1 MIQKYESRR
10 GDRLLVI
17 GFGPVAVRLVEE
29 LLPAVEAGDLHVCV
43 VGEEPRPGYN
53 RVLVGEY
60 GVGRVDDDGLALLDL
75 DDWRARGV
83 DLRLGTRCAWLDRSA
98 RQAHLVPA
106 TGAPDAGRAHP
117 DTVGYDLVVLA
128 VGARPNL
135 PVLRGINPDPA
146 AAAHLPP
153 GVTVLRTPEDAAG
166 LREVVARR
174 GRVVVLGGGV
184 LGVEVALAAHEE
196 GCPVTVVHHRPWL
209 LTRST
214 DAIAGA
220 MLNRVLAG
228 HGVDVVTDAVAK
240 EVVRDP
246 SGAFRALR
254 LADGRTVEGDAL
266 VLSCGVTPRTRIA
279 AGAGLRVARG
289 IVVDHELEADPEAR
303 VFAIGDCAEVLCDDP
318 SCRVCPGRV
327 GRGPLGLVGPGWRQ
341 AEWLA
346 RRFLAALRGDT
357 APLEPL
363 VEEDVDSVRLK
374 ARRLDFGAGGMLAG
388 EPWQAQPAGQDV
400 ALWVDGARG
409 RLVKSVVR
417 DGVLVGW
424 ISLGMPRAGAELAL
438 LHASG
443 RPAPVDLSVLLRLDG
458 PGATEEEITPSSTVC
473 RCAGVSAGAI
483 TAAIGDGCG
492 TVDEVRTA
500 TRAGSGCGGCRGSV
514 EKLLRDLVPQ
524 AG

>member
-1 MIQKYESRR
+1 MIQTYAPRR

-29 LLPAVEAGDLHVCV
+29 LLPAVDAGDLHVCV
-43 VGEEPRPGYN
+43 VGEERRPGYN

-60 GVGRVDDDGLALLDL
+60 GVGRVDDDGLALVDL
-75 DDWRARGV
+75 DDWTARGV
-83 DLRLGTRCAWLDRSA
+83 EVRTGTAVTWLDRSA
-98 RQAHLVPA
+98 RQAHVVDRSTGA
-106 TGAPDAGRAHP
+106 TG
-117 DTVGYDLVVLA
+117 TVPYDLVVLA
-128 VGARPNL
+128 VGARANL
-135 PVLRGINPDPA
+135 PVLRGINPDPDA
-146 AAAHLPP
+146 AALLPP
-153 GVTVLRTPEDAAG
+153 GVTVLRTPEDAAD
-166 LREVVARR
+166 LREAVARR

-220 MLNRVLAG
+220 LLNGVLAR
-228 HGVDVVTDAVAK
+228 HGVEVVTDAVAK
-240 EVVRDP
+240 EVVRDAT
-246 SGAFRALR
+246 GAFRALR
-254 LADGRTVEGDAL
+254 LADGRTVAGDVL

-279 AGAGLRVARG
+279 EGAGLRVARG
-289 IVVDHELEADPEAR
+289 IVVDHELEADLEGR

-318 SCRVCPGRV
+318 SCPVCPARA
-327 GRGPLGLVGPGWRQ
+327 GRGPVGLVGPGWRQ

-346 RRFLAALRGDT
+346 RRLLAAVGGD
-357 APLEPL
+357 PGPVEPL

-374 ARRLDFGAGGMLAG
+374 ARRLDFGAGGLLAG
-388 EPWQAQPAGQDV
+388 EPWQPQPAGQGV

-417 DGVLVGW
+417 DGVVVGW

-458 PGATEEEITPSSTVC
+458 ADGGEGEITPTSTVC
-473 RCAGVSAGAI
+473 RCAGVAAGTIAEAI
-483 TAAIGDGCG
+483 AGGCR
-492 TVDEVRTA
+492 TVAEVRTA
-500 TRAGSGCGGCRGSV
+500 TRAGSGCGSCRDTV
-514 EKLLRDLVPQ
+514 ERLLRERDLVPQ
-524 AG
+524 TGGGS

>member
-1 MIQKYESRR
+1 MIQKYEPRR
-10 GDRLLVI
+10 GDTVLVV

-29 LLPAVEAGDLHVCV
+29 LLPAVDAGDLHICV
-43 VGEEPRPGYN
+43 VGEEVHAGYN

-60 GVGRVDDDGLALLDL
+60 GVGRIEQAGMDLVDLA
-75 DDWRARGV
+75 DWRARGIDV
-83 DLRLGTRCAWLDRSA
+83 RLDTRVAWLDRSA
-98 RQAHLVPA
+98 RQAHLVD
-106 TGAPDAGRAHP
+106 DAGASIV
-117 DTVGYDLVVLA
+117 DYDVVVLA
-128 VGARPNL
+128 VGARANV

-146 AAAHLPP
+146 ASAHLPA
-153 GVTVLRTPEDAAG
+153 GVTVLRTPDDAAD
-166 LREVVARR
+166 LREVVAHG

-220 MLNRVLAG
+220 MLNTVLAR
-228 HGVDVVTDAVAK
+228 HGVEVVTDAVAK
-240 EVVRDP
+240 EVVLGA
-246 SGAFRALR
+246 SGFRGLR
-254 LADGRTVEGDAL
+254 LADGRTVEGDVL

-279 AGAGLRVARG
+279 EGAGLRVGRG
-289 IVVDHELEADPEAR
+289 IVVNHELEADLEAR
-303 VFAIGDCAEVLCDDP
+303 VFAIGDCAEVLCEDP
-318 SCRVCPGRV
+318 SCPVCPGRV

-346 RRFLAALRGDT
+346 RRITAALQDDPG
-357 APLEPL
+357 PLEPL

-388 EPWQAQPAGQDV
+388 EPWQPQPPGQDV
-400 ALWVDGARG
+400 ALWVDGAKG
-409 RLVKSVVR
+409 RVVKAVVR
-417 DGVLVGW
+417 DGVVVGW

-458 PGATEEEITPSSTVC
+458 SDVVASPPDEGRTLC
-473 RCAGVSAGAI
+473 RCVGVSV
-483 TAAIGDGCG
+483 G
-492 TVDEVRTA
+492 TVREAIAEGCSSVEEVRTR

-514 EKLLRDLVPQ
+514 ETMLRELAPQ

>member
-1 MIQKYESRR
+1 MIQKYEPRR
-10 GDRLLVI
+10 GDTVLVV

-29 LLPAVEAGDLHVCV
+29 LLPAVEAGELRICV
-43 VGEEPRPGYN
+43 VGEEDHAGYN

-60 GVGRVDDDGLALLDL
+60 GVGRIEQAGMDLVDL
-75 DDWRARGV
+75 DDWRARGIDV
-83 DLRLGTRCAWLDRSA
+83 RLGTAVAWLDRSA
-98 RQAHLVPA
+98 RRAHLVGR
-106 TGAPDAGRAHP
+106 TGPGSTGETAS
-117 DTVGYDLVVLA
+117 TVDYDVVVLA
-128 VGARPNL
+128 VGARANV

-146 AAAHLPP
+146 AAAHLPA
-153 GVTVLRTPEDAAG
+153 GVTVLRTPEDAG
-166 LREVVARR
+166 DLREVVARG

-220 MLNRVLAG
+220 MLNTVLAR

-240 EVVRDP
+240 EVVL
-246 SGAFRALR
+246 GEGGFRGLR
-254 LADGRTVEGDAL
+254 LADGRTVEGDVL
-266 VLSCGVTPRTRIA
+266 VLSCGVTPRTRVA
-279 AGAGLRVARG
+279 EGAGLRVGRG
-289 IVVDHELEADPEAR
+289 IVVNHELEADLEAR
-303 VFAIGDCAEVLCDDP
+303 VFAIGDCAEVLCQDP
-318 SCRVCPGRV
+318 SCPVCPGRV

-346 RRFLAALRGDT
+346 RRISATLQQDPG
-357 APLEPL
+357 PLEPL

-388 EPWQAQPAGQDV
+388 EPWQPQPAGQDV
-400 ALWVDGARG
+400 ALWVDGAKG
-409 RLVKSVVR
+409 RVVKTVVR
-417 DGVLVGW
+417 DGVVVGW

-458 PGATEEEITPSSTVC
+458 SDAVEAQPDPDRTLC
-473 RCAGVSAGAI
+473 RCAGVSAGTVGDAI
-483 TAAIGDGCG
+483 AEGCSS
-492 TVDEVRTA
+492 VEQVRSR
-500 TRAGSGCGGCRGSV
+500 TRAGSGCGSCRGSV
-514 EKLLRDLVPQ
+514 EKLLRELAPQ

>member
-1 MIQKYESRR
+1 MIQKYEPRR
-10 GDRLLVI
+10 GDHLLVI
-17 GFGPVAVRLVEE
+17 GFGPVAVRLVDE
-29 LLPAVEAGDLHVCV
+29 LLPAVASGDLRLTV
-43 VGEEPRPGYN
+43 VGAESRVGYN

-60 GVGRVDDDGLALLDL
+60 GVGRLDEDGLALLDL
-75 DDWRARGV
+75 EDWTSRGV
-83 DLRLGTRCAWLDRSA
+83 EVLTGTEVTWLDRSA
-98 RQAHLVPA
+98 RQAHVVDTVTRTPA
-106 TGAPDAGRAHP
+106 TLD
-117 DTVGYDLVVLA
+117 YDLVVLA

-135 PVLRGINPDPA
+135 PVLRGINPDPGA
-146 AAAHLPP
+146 AALLPP
-153 GVTVLRTPEDAAG
+153 GVTVLRTPEDAAD
-166 LREVVARR
+166 LREAVARR

-220 MLNRVLAG
+220 MLNGVLAR
-228 HGVDVVTDAVAK
+228 HGVEVVTDAVAK
-240 EVVRDP
+240 EVLRDAT
-246 SGAFRALR
+246 GAFRALR
-254 LADGRTVEGDAL
+254 LADGRTVEGDVL

-279 AGAGLRVARG
+279 EGAGLRVARG

-303 VFAIGDCAEVLCDDP
+303 VFALGDCAEVLCDDP
-318 SCRVCPGRV
+318 SCPVCPARV
-327 GRGPLGLVGPGWRQ
+327 GRGPMGLVGPGWRQ

-346 RRFLAALRGDT
+346 RRLLAALRNDPG
-357 APLEPL
+357 PLEPL
-363 VEEDVDSVRLK
+363 VEEDVDSIRLK
-374 ARRLDFGAGGMLAG
+374 ARRLDFGAGGLLAG
-388 EPWQAQPAGQDV
+388 EPWQPQPAGQGV

-409 RLVKSVVR
+409 KLVKSVVR
-417 DGVLVGW
+417 DGVVVGW

-458 PGATEEEITPSSTVC
+458 ADGGEEELTPASTVC
-473 RCAGVSAGAI
+473 RCAGVAAGTISEAI
-483 TAAIGDGCG
+483 SGGCS
-492 TVDEVRTA
+492 TVEEVRTT

-514 EKLLRDLVPQ
+514 EKLLRELVPQ